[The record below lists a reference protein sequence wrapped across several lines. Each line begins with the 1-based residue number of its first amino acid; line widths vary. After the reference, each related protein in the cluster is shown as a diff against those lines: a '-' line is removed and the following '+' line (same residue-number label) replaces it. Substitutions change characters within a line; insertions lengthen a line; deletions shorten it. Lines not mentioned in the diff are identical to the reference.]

1 MKLHFQN
8 ATADYLQNSSVR
20 VSRAQENSTR
30 YAQEKNINTLSQQNI
45 INNYF
50 ETFDASYSEVSIKNL
65 IAARLQ
71 PSYVLPELHDHK
83 ALSAKAEELLSFS
96 LAI

>member
-30 YAQEKNINTLSQQNI
+30 YAQEKNINALAQQNL
-45 INNYF
+45 INDYF
-50 ETFDASYSEVSIKNL
+50 ETFDNSYSEVTIKNL
-65 IAARLQ
+65 ISARLQ
-71 PSYVLPELHDHK
+71 PSYQLPTVHDHK
-83 ALSAKAEELLSFS
+83 ALAEKSQELLNFS
-96 LAI
+96 LAV